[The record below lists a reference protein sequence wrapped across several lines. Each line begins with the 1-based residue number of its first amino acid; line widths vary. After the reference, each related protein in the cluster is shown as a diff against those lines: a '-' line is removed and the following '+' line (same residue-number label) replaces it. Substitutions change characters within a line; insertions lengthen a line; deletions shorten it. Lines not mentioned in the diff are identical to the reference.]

1 MNKELQHT
9 DDFIFFVALFAF
21 FRAWPFLTQNRNMNL
36 YRCLQYLSKIR
47 GEWFLLWTDKNDVLV
62 KSGLAMMYY
71 YCFPTHYATTY
82 YYCWWSTMKQWV
94 TAVGG
99 TVMGSLCMC
108 IYICWSGEMTIKNS
122 TVGQWTLWYFF
133 LQLLG

>member
-1 MNKELQHT
+1 MNIELQHT
-9 DDFIFFVALFAF
+9 DDFIFCVALFSF

-36 YRCLQYLSKIR
+36 YRCLQYLRKIR
-47 GEWFLLWTDKNDVLV
+47 GEWFLLWTNENDVLI
-62 KSGLAMMYY
+62 KSGLTMKYY

-82 YYCWWSTMKQWV
+82 YDCWWNTMKQWV
-94 TAVGG
+94 TAVGS
-99 TVMGSLCMC
+99 TVMRSLCMC